1 MRRVRVL
8 CGAVVVCAALE
19 LMGQAAPVSPK
30 LGETE
35 PSLMMPEGAS
45 FDIGADGNFL
55 VDGRPRF
62 LIGNLYYGGFGHD
75 MKATDYLDTGHLN
88 YQVPPG
94 WWVDNN

>member
-8 CGAVVVCAALE
+8 CGAVVACAALE

-45 FDIGADGNFL
+45 FEIGADGNFL
-55 VDGRPRF
+55 VDGKPRF
-62 LIGNLYYGGFGHD
+62 LIGNLYYGGFG
-75 MKATDYLDTGHLN
+75 ADTLAKG
-88 YQVPPG
+88 PG
-94 WWVDNN
+94 YGDEYAWIY